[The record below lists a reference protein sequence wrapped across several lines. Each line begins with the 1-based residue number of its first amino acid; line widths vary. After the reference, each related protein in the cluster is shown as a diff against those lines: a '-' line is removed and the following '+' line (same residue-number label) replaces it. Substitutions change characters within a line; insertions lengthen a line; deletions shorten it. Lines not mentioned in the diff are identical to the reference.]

1 MKRVHIYYGTGLAL
15 AAAYVAAFVSLGLP
29 QTVAAQT
36 AVTDTPLAGTAYI
49 TNVYTDELV
58 INVRVGPNTATYEVC
73 GSLPYGATAVALG
86 TTPAHVWVQI
96 EYPDCPRGIGW
107 VYAEFVQLTG
117 ALRVVEAP
125 PTPTPLATATF
136 DPTLVAA
143 FQTEPTV
150 TRLPTFTA
158 PAPAVWPTF
167 TETLHRRN
175 GLPAGAMI
183 LFVAVLGTVVLA
195 ISLVSRR

>member
-1 MKRVHIYYGTGLAL
+1 MNRVQIKYGMVLTL
-15 AAAYVAAFVSLGLP
+15 AASYVAACLGLSLP
-29 QTVAAQT
+29 RMVAAQT
-36 AVTDTPLAGTAYI
+36 AVTDTPLAGTAYV

-58 INVRVGPNTATYEVC
+58 INVRVGPNTATYEIC
-73 GSLPYGATAVALG
+73 GTLPYGATAVALG

-143 FQTEPTV
+143 FQMEPTV

-167 TETLHRRN
+167 TETLHPRT
-175 GLPAGAMI
+175 GPPAGAMI
-183 LFVAVLGTVVLA
+183 LFAALLGGVVLA